1 MRLGKRERALAKERI
16 RWRKRCRNKA
26 AAVVDDK
33 PGIRLSCYKRNPVN
47 ASPKKCNGQGWKWD
61 HNKAQS
67 VRVLNRM

>member
-33 PGIRLSCYKRNPVN
+33 PGIRLSCYKRDPV
-47 ASPKKCNGQGWKWD
+47 AARGQGWKWD

-67 VRVLNRM
+67 VRALNKM